1 LKPVRFSKLAEA
13 DLAAIGNWIARDNPP
28 RAVTFIQ
35 DMRRACQL
43 IGDNPVM
50 YEKVEGT
57 TSGTRRMVFA
67 PYVIFYRDLP
77 NHIMIGRVQHGAQ
90 IKR

>member
-1 LKPVRFSKLAEA
+1 LKPVRFSRRAQA
-13 DLAAIGNWIARDNPP
+13 DLVAIGNWIARDNPR
-28 RAVTFIQ
+28 RAVSFVHA
-35 DMRRACQL
+35 MRRACEL
-43 IGDNPVM
+43 IGDNPAM
-50 YEKVEGT
+50 YELVEGT

-90 IKR
+90 VKR